1 MTRSG
6 TGDAAQS
13 ADTADEAASVRFA
26 DHYRQVT
33 GGRREWLSVHL
44 AAGAVTAFGTRLL
57 EALAA
62 IDARLRG
69 AGIRFVEE
77 LAAIRYVPTRDDPAA
92 WKAGFEQ
99 LVQKLGEILVARTLF
114 DSDWPKGTRF
124 ALEPTN
130 PVTGAKPEILIDTP
144 AHQWLFE
151 VKCPAFID
159 YQDRRDANGRQL
171 PVRGPLGDVPGMR
184 DGTTLP
190 RDNVLKDF
198 LASAE
203 RKFRDF
209 SKKPR
214 TGLLVVLWDG
224 YIFEITSA
232 LSHAEAGL
240 LTEKSWH
247 RRDGARVAF
256 DAIEGVIVLNHLEVI
271 KVAAQEKWQARQDD
285 PFRIETAGQP
295 PNVWCPNLGRGALD
309 PDIAR
314 LFNARPLHEVALAA
328 DYAPKDFVL
337 WIDPAAAA
345 REHRRAQRKRRL
357 LVGASTLTARR

>member
-1 MTRSG
+1 MTGSK
-6 TGDAAQS
+6 
-13 ADTADEAASVRFA
+13 ADEAAQAADRAHAAAGVQSA
-26 DHYRQVT
+26 DHYRQAT
-33 GGRREWLSVHL
+33 AGRREWLSVHF
-44 AAGAVTAFGTRLL
+44 AAGAVTAFGARLL
-57 EALAA
+57 EALAV
-62 IDARLRG
+62 IDARQPG

-77 LAAIRYVPTRDDPAA
+77 LAVIRYVPTDDDPAA
-92 WKAGFEQ
+92 WRAGFEQ

-114 DSDWPKGTRF
+114 EAHWPEGTRF
-124 ALEPTN
+124 VLEPTN

-159 YQDRRDANGRQL
+159 YQDRRAANGRQL
-171 PVRGPLGDVPGMR
+171 PVRGLLGDVPGMR

-198 LASAE
+198 LVSAE

-209 SKKPR
+209 SDKPR

-240 LTEKSWH
+240 LTAKSWH
-247 RRDGARVAF
+247 RHDGTPVAF
-256 DAIEGVIVLNHLEVI
+256 DAVEGVIVLNHLEVI
-271 KVAAQEKWQARQDD
+271 KVAAQEKWEARQDD
-285 PFRIETAGQP
+285 PFRIETVGQP

-309 PDIAR
+309 PDIAQ
-314 LFNARPLHEVALAA
+314 LFNAHSLDEVALAA
-328 DYAPKDFVL
+328 DYAPQDFVM

-345 REHRRAQRKRRL
+345 REHRRAKRKRRL
-357 LVGASTLTARR
+357 LSGTSTRTAPG

>member
-1 MTRSG
+1 MVHG
-6 TGDAAQS
+6 EPCDAAQRS
-13 ADTADEAASVRFA
+13 GGADATAGVRFA
-26 DHYRQVT
+26 DHYRKVT
-33 GGRREWLSVHL
+33 DGRREWLSVHL
-44 AAGAVTAFGTRLL
+44 VAGATTPFGERLL

-62 IDARLRG
+62 IDVRLPG
-69 AGIRFVEE
+69 AGSRFVEE
-77 LAAIRYVPTRDDPAA
+77 LAAIRYVPALDDPAA
-92 WKAGFEQ
+92 WRAGFEQ
-99 LVQKLGEILVARTLF
+99 LIQKLGEILVARVLF
-114 DSDWPKGTRF
+114 EAEWPEGTSF
-124 ALEPTN
+124 TLEPTN

-171 PVRGPLGDVPGMR
+171 PVRGPLGNMPGMR

-198 LASAE
+198 LISAE

-209 SKKPR
+209 STKPR

-232 LSHAEAGL
+232 LSHTEAGL
-240 LTEKSWH
+240 LTDKSWYQ
-247 RRDGARVAF
+247 RDGIRVPFTAV
-256 DAIEGVIVLNHLEVI
+256 EGVIILNHLEVI

-285 PFRIETAGQP
+285 PFRIETVGQP

-314 LFNARPLHEVALAA
+314 LFNARPLDEVAFAA
-328 DYAPKDFVL
+328 DYAPKDFVM
-337 WIDPAAAA
+337 WIDPGAAA
-345 REHRRAQRKRRL
+345 REHSRTQRKRRL
-357 LVGASTLTARR
+357 LGGTSPLTTRR